1 MSDDFSEDVSEEDS
15 ALVNDAV
22 YLRGNIITSYAH
34 IEFLLADICLKAWQ
48 LGEYAHLAGPFPYK
62 IESRIRAVR
71 ALLEI
76 DGPLKAYREG
86 IQPALDTLLDFEE
99 RRHFIAHGL
108 LIVTPMPP
116 SDAML
121 EYRLYRT
128 TKQGTAIA
136 FFETSASDLQDV
148 ALKIGTLQHEM
159 LMTFERIYS
168 DLGLELEDR
177 ER

>member
-1 MSDDFSEDVSEEDS
+1 MPPDDVSEEDNH
-15 ALVNDAV
+15 ALVNQAV

-34 IEFLLADICLKAWQ
+34 IEFLLADICLKAWRF
-48 LGEYAHLAGPFPYK
+48 GEYAHLAGAFPYK

-71 ALLEI
+71 ALLEA

-86 IQPALDTLLDFEE
+86 IQPVLDTLLDFED

-108 LIVTPMPP
+108 MIVTPMPP
-116 SDAML
+116 SDAL
-121 EYRLYRT
+121 LKYRLYRT
-128 TKQGTAIA
+128 TKQGTEIA
-136 FFETSASDLQDV
+136 FFETSASDFDDV

-159 LMTFERIYS
+159 LLTFVRIYS
-168 DLGLELEDR
+168 DLGLELEDI

>member
-1 MSDDFSEDVSEEDS
+1 MPPDDVSEETK
-15 ALVNDAV
+15 ALVNHAI

-48 LGEYAHLAGPFPYK
+48 LGEYAHLGGAIPYK
-62 IESRIRAVR
+62 IESRIKAVR
-71 ALLEI
+71 ALLEV

-86 IQPALDTLLDFEE
+86 IQPALDTLLDFEK

-108 LIVTPMPP
+108 MTVTPMPP
-116 SDAML
+116 SDALL

-128 TKQGTAIA
+128 TKQGTEIA
-136 FFETSASDLQDV
+136 FFETSVTDLEDV

-159 LMTFERIYS
+159 LLTFVRIYS
-168 DLGLELEDR
+168 DLGLELED
-177 ER
+177 